1 MLGFFNFGIWSFDIL
16 NFASKVSIPWGNE
29 SAKKKKRVKK
39 KLRKIKNKMVK
50 KSKLQRLG
58 SFNNSSPIGG
68 QKDYIEHRIKVKWW
82 TLKNQNQNQGFITF
96 FFFFFFFFLIFNFY

>member
-1 MLGFFNFGIWSFDIL
+1 M
-16 NFASKVSIPWGNE
+16 
-29 SAKKKKRVKK
+29 KK

-50 KSKLQRLG
+50 KSKLQCLG

-82 TLKNQNQNQGFITF
+82 KLKNQNQNQGFISF
-96 FFFFFFFFLIFNFY
+96 FFFFF